1 MQRLA
6 ELERENREL
15 GRAHEG
21 DDPVTTLQGPAW
33 SAEGLDIAAGRYPL
47 AVERHVMRMADLL
60 VPGVTTV
67 TPHARYY
74 ALHGLV
80 AEEAARYDLS
90 ETDAQQLL
98 RRAEV
103 ALAAA
108 SWAHDHG
115 EVGLP
120 RAHGM
125 DALAWRLQA
134 GRVNVA
140 EAATPGKDG
149 YVRNQWGFWNP
160 YFASEVTLGVLSG
173 AGTPT
178 PGPALDSSAVRAGL
192 GELLVLARED
202 ELVVADLHPHTNL
215 CVCAGGV
222 AADGAW
228 LAALLCGTPDTDPM
242 SKAGTRRQT
251 IRLLTRVMRTHQ
263 VAHVTGDVGRAIAFG
278 DFATTDPV
286 TTGLAV
292 TAAWRGIVL
301 RNYSVGGWR
310 RLWSWLVEQVN
321 GLTPATAVADA
332 FADALPDCTVQ
343 AFLDQLPDTR
353 TPTGAPA
360 PAEHHLRSSDL
371 ILPVRELSV
380 LAVNAKRVDELDGHV
395 RDAFLGD
402 RRGADLAP
410 EWTARRFAE
419 AAPASL
425 RDFAHRLTTDLLA
438 RGQRVALSK
447 ARRRADGTLWLPTRL
462 HERGDLLFKTSDEGR
477 GDVGLRL
484 DQLTTVLA
492 GAGVVVRTDG
502 HWQVTPTGVALVG

>member
-1 MQRLA
+1 
-6 ELERENREL
+6 
-15 GRAHEG
+15 
-21 DDPVTTLQGPAW
+21 
-33 SAEGLDIAAGRYPL
+33 
-47 AVERHVMRMADLL
+47 MRMADLL

-74 ALHGLV
+74 ALHGLI
-80 AEEAARYDLS
+80 ADEAVRHNLN
-90 ETDAQQLL
+90 ETDARHLL

-103 ALAAA
+103 ALAAV

-115 EVGLP
+115 DVGLP

-125 DALAWRLQA
+125 DALAWRLHA
-134 GRVNVA
+134 GRLNVA
-140 EAATPGKDG
+140 EASAPGKDG
-149 YVRNQWGFWNP
+149 YVRSQWGFWSP
-160 YFASEVTLGVLSG
+160 YFASEVTLGVLTA
-173 AGTPT
+173 AGSPT

-192 GELLVLARED
+192 GGLLELARED
-202 ELVVADLHPHTNL
+202 ELVVDDLQPHSHL
-215 CVCAGGV
+215 CVCAGGA

-228 LAALLCGTPDTDPM
+228 LAALLCGTPDTDPR
-242 SKAGTRRQT
+242 SKAGTRRET
-251 IRLLTRVMRTHQ
+251 VRLLARVMRTHQ
-263 VAHVTGDVGRAIAFG
+263 VDHVTGDVGRAIAFG

-286 TTGLAV
+286 TTGLAA
-292 TAAWRGIVL
+292 TAAWRGVAL
-301 RNYSVGGWR
+301 RNYSVGAWR

-321 GLTPATAVADA
+321 GLTPSTAVADA

-343 AFLDQLPDTR
+343 TFLDRLPATR
-353 TPTGAPA
+353 THTGAPA
-360 PAEHHLRSSDL
+360 PAEHRLRSSDL
-371 ILPVRELSV
+371 SLPVRELSV

-402 RRGADLAP
+402 RRGVDLAP

-425 RDFAHRLTTDLLA
+425 RDFAHRLTPDLLS

-462 HERGDLLFKTSDEGR
+462 HERGDLLFKTSEEGR

-492 GAGVVVRTDG
+492 GAGVVARVGG